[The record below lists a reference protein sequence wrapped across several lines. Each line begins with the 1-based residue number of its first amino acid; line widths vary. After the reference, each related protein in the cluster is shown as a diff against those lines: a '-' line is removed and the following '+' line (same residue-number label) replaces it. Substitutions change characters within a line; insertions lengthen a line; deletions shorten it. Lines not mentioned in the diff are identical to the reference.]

1 MPGDGALQLGIA
13 RGEPLHDEVIHE
25 GLSGS
30 LQRLPLLGVGL
41 PDGPVELLCGPY
53 NGDGERQ
60 VLAQALGDR
69 RALSDL
75 TRDQLRLVPED
86 EANDPLGFL
95 QRRDV
100 FRRGLRGRNGSLPRS
115 S

>member
-1 MPGDGALQLGIA
+1 
-13 RGEPLHDEVIHE
+13 VIHE
-25 GLSGS
+25 GLGGS
-30 LQRLPLLGVGL
+30 FQRLPLLGVGL
-41 PDGPVELLCGPY
+41 PDGSVELLCGSY

-69 RALSDL
+69 CSLSDL
-75 TRDQLRLVPED
+75 AGDQLRLAPED

-100 FRRGLRGRNGSLPRS
+100 FGEVFEVETARSRGRES
-115 S
+115 SRPGAA